1 MKKQEF
7 KKLIRE
13 EIKNFIEEADVFG
26 QTTAIPLSKIDSK
39 AAKAAFSSGT
49 KDGNDKDDSAATDAS
64 FPFPVGELKPMQKE
78 VIPDKALAFALG
90 FLRDKT
96 PDLSNMEAIVSS
108 DDYIM
113 DGHHR
118 WAAHTLI
125 NPAAQVQVAKIDMP
139 ADDLITTLNIYT
151 KAKGLKGNPGRGD
164 VTKFASSIPKL
175 LTIAMAKGTAGLP
188 DDKGHWPVVSA
199 EEVKTLLGKVPGA
212 NGDADKGMKIMV
224 ANAKKLPTQKHPNAP
239 SRVDMPVIDAAKGD
253 LKKVL
258 AKIAS
263 GEMDIK
269 EPFTNTVSGLLK
281 TKGDEDK
288 ERKEGDKE
296 VNELKRWKKL
306 AGIIK

>member
-1 MKKQEF
+1 MRKSQLKQ
-7 KKLIRE
+7 IIQE
-13 EIKNFIEEADVFG
+13 EIQNFIKEVEVFG
-26 QTTAIPLSKIDSK
+26 QQTAIPLSKIDAK
-39 AAKAAFSSGT
+39 TAKAAFNTGK
-49 KDGNDKDDSAATDAS
+49 KDGSEEDDAS
-64 FPFPVGELKPMQKE
+64 SVNSKDKAVVGSLKPMQKE

-90 FLRDKT
+90 FLRDGT
-96 PDLSNMEAIVSS
+96 PDLNNMEAIISS

-125 NPAAQVQVAKIDMP
+125 NPLAQVGVATIDMP

-175 LTIAMAKGTAGLP
+175 LPIAMAKGTAGLP
-188 DDKGHWPVVSA
+188 DEKGHWPEVSA

-212 NGDADKGMKIMV
+212 KGDAEKGKAIMI
-224 ANAKKLPTQKHPNAP
+224 ANAKKLNTDKHPNAP

-258 AKIAS
+258 AKVSA

-269 EPFTNTVSGLLK
+269 KPFTDSVSGLLK

-288 ERKEGDKE
+288 ESEEEIKES
-296 VNELKRWKKL
+296 KRWQKL
-306 AGIIK
+306 AGVIK

>member
-1 MKKQEF
+1 MKQTEL

-13 EIKNFIEEADVFG
+13 EIQNFLKEADVFG
-26 QTTAIPLSKIDSK
+26 QPTAMPLSKIDAK
-39 AAKAAFSSGT
+39 AAKAAFGAGS
-49 KDGNDKDDSAATDAS
+49 KDGNKEDDAASVNSKAKAA
-64 FPFPVGELKPMQKE
+64 VGSLKPMQKE

-90 FLRDKT
+90 FLRDGT
-96 PDLSNMEAIVSS
+96 PDLNNMEAIISN
-108 DDYIM
+108 DNYIM

-125 NPAAQVQVAKIDMP
+125 NPKASVGVAKIDMP

-175 LTIAMAKGTAGLP
+175 LPIAMAKGTAGLP
-188 DDKGHWPVVSA
+188 DEKGHWPVVSA

-212 NGDADKGMKIMV
+212 NGDAEKGMEIMI
-224 ANAKKLPTQKHPNAP
+224 ANAKKLPTKKHPNAP
-239 SRVDMPVIDAAKGD
+239 SRVDMPVIDAGKGD

-258 AKIAS
+258 AKISA

-269 EPFTNTVSGLLK
+269 EPFSKDVAGNLK

-288 ERKEGDKE
+288 EIEGGEVKES
-296 VNELKRWKKL
+296 KRWQKL
-306 AGIIK
+306 AGII